1 MLTFGE
7 TANLISELL
16 SDGVQITVD
25 NFLMLRLI
33 RILFIFVYYLLCD
46 QNVIHQ
52 RTMAAEE

>member
-1 MLTFGE
+1 MLTFGG

-16 SDGVQITVD
+16 SDVAQSTVD
-25 NFLMLRLI
+25 NFLILLI